1 MEIEEG
7 NQENQ
12 ANRTEQGATKRRLTM
27 QECEDQ
33 FDKRMLGEI

>member
-12 ANRTEQGATKRRLTM
+12 ANRTEQGASKRRLTM
-27 QECEDQ
+27 QEYEDQ
-33 FDKRMLGEI
+33 FDKRMLEEI

>member
-12 ANRTEQGATKRRLTM
+12 ANRTEHGASKRRLTM
-27 QECEDQ
+27 QEYEDQ
-33 FDKRMLGEI
+33 FDKRMLEEI